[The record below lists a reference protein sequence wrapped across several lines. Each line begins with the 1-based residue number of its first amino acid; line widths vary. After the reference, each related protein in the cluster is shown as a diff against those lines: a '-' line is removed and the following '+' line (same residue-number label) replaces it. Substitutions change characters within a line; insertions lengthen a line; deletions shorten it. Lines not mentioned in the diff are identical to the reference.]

1 MTTIEDPLERFRA
14 VQQEMLR
21 VTSEDTISAGE
32 MTELQDILPSTTMA
46 AAARTI
52 VAGVGPGEHYREN
65 HNMIVTDVPGPKDT
79 LYLCGAKLIGFT
91 GMGIIMDN
99 LTLAHTVTRY
109 DGQLAIAAVCDRMVM
124 PDPGFYAECL
134 QASFDELKALASA
147 PSKET
152 ALSG

>member
-1 MTTIEDPLERFRA
+1 MTAVEDPLDRLEA
-14 VQQEMLR
+14 VHQEMVR
-21 VTSEDTISAGE
+21 ITSEDTISASE
-32 MTELQDILPSTTMA
+32 MTELQDVLPSTTMA

-65 HNMIVTDVPGPKDT
+65 HNMIVTDVPGPT
-79 LYLCGAKLIGFT
+79 EPLFMCGAKLIGFT
-91 GMGIIMDN
+91 GMGIILDK

-109 DGQLAIAAVCDRMVM
+109 DGQLSIAAVCDRIVM

-134 QASFDELKALASA
+134 EQSFDELRRAASA
-147 PSKET
+147 PLRET